1 MSYITV
7 LLSKKTLLIASPQFV
22 RLVPYL
28 YKSLTKCIGTKRMEI
43 QSPCLALM
51 ASLPA
56 ILVWIPSCQSL
67 LVSVQ
72 DYMNQMLHDEK
83 DVSPE
88 MAGII
93 AAETASMFFQ
103 LITEAQTR
111 LKSAEKVKKYGEN
124 SKEPLPP
131 ALTGN
136 YSFEGIV
143 TWLFDHMTGASDALQ
158 LRFAS
163 FLLHLLE
170 ACKDLVL
177 ERDVMILLTLLFNQ
191 LKSRPPV
198 VPSRL
203 DEPSAV
209 HQFIFHTVVCEGIC
223 RSLSESHVA
232 FALAAVVNLFKV
244 APSEIVSVSVIK
256 ALTKIIPIL
265 GEAVKA
271 DWQEHFA
278 LFLPALASPSPALQA
293 AAERLFLV
301 LGTID
306 VSIVESFVYR
316 LAQELQ
322 TRLEAVRAA
331 GMCEVTSSPASHS
344 QKDTL
349 TGVARLAGH
358 LLLLLHTRQQPV
370 AAALLDTLLRQA
382 RALLQLCADS
392 TRAPDA
398 QVQLLQRQS
407 FQCCAEAALFLL
419 QGLVMM
425 GARRAGD
432 SPVDDAWL
440 LPELEGVLALCDAQ
454 LDAVTAVFARLN
466 NGRATAGPAA
476 DPAVVEAELTLAC
489 RLLVPLLQVV

>member
-1 MSYITV
+1 M
-7 LLSKKTLLIASPQFV
+7 
-22 RLVPYL
+22 
-28 YKSLTKCIGTKRMEI
+28 
-43 QSPCLALM
+43 
-51 ASLPA
+51 
-56 ILVWIPSCQSL
+56 
-67 LVSVQ
+67 
-72 DYMNQMLHDEK
+72 
-83 DVSPE
+83 
-88 MAGII
+88 
-93 AAETASMFFQ
+93 
-103 LITEAQTR
+103 
-111 LKSAEKVKKYGEN
+111 
-124 SKEPLPP
+124 
-131 ALTGN
+131 
-136 YSFEGIV
+136 
-143 TWLFDHMTGASDALQ
+143 
-158 LRFAS
+158 
-163 FLLHLLE
+163 
-170 ACKDLVL
+170 
-177 ERDVMILLTLLFNQ
+177 
-191 LKSRPPV
+191 
-198 VPSRL
+198 
-203 DEPSAV
+203 
-209 HQFIFHTVVCEGIC
+209 VCEGIC

-306 VSIVESFVYR
+306 VSIVESFVHR

-392 TRAPDA
+392 ARAPDA

>member
-1 MSYITV
+1 M
-7 LLSKKTLLIASPQFV
+7 
-22 RLVPYL
+22 
-28 YKSLTKCIGTKRMEI
+28 
-43 QSPCLALM
+43 
-51 ASLPA
+51 
-56 ILVWIPSCQSL
+56 
-67 LVSVQ
+67 
-72 DYMNQMLHDEK
+72 
-83 DVSPE
+83 
-88 MAGII
+88 
-93 AAETASMFFQ
+93 
-103 LITEAQTR
+103 
-111 LKSAEKVKKYGEN
+111 
-124 SKEPLPP
+124 
-131 ALTGN
+131 
-136 YSFEGIV
+136 
-143 TWLFDHMTGASDALQ
+143 
-158 LRFAS
+158 
-163 FLLHLLE
+163 
-170 ACKDLVL
+170 
-177 ERDVMILLTLLFNQ
+177 
-191 LKSRPPV
+191 
-198 VPSRL
+198 
-203 DEPSAV
+203 
-209 HQFIFHTVVCEGIC
+209 VCDGIC

-322 TRLEAVRAA
+322 TRLEAVRAV

-370 AAALLDTLLRQA
+370 AAALLDTLLRQV
-382 RALLQLCADS
+382 CADS

-432 SPVDDAWL
+432 SPVDDTWL

-454 LDAVTAVFARLN
+454 LDAVAAVFARLN

-476 DPAVVEAELTLAC
+476 VEAELTLAC

>member
-1 MSYITV
+1 M
-7 LLSKKTLLIASPQFV
+7 
-22 RLVPYL
+22 
-28 YKSLTKCIGTKRMEI
+28 
-43 QSPCLALM
+43 
-51 ASLPA
+51 
-56 ILVWIPSCQSL
+56 
-67 LVSVQ
+67 
-72 DYMNQMLHDEK
+72 
-83 DVSPE
+83 
-88 MAGII
+88 
-93 AAETASMFFQ
+93 
-103 LITEAQTR
+103 
-111 LKSAEKVKKYGEN
+111 
-124 SKEPLPP
+124 
-131 ALTGN
+131 
-136 YSFEGIV
+136 
-143 TWLFDHMTGASDALQ
+143 
-158 LRFAS
+158 
-163 FLLHLLE
+163 
-170 ACKDLVL
+170 
-177 ERDVMILLTLLFNQ
+177 
-191 LKSRPPV
+191 
-198 VPSRL
+198 
-203 DEPSAV
+203 
-209 HQFIFHTVVCEGIC
+209 VCDGIC

-306 VSIVESFVYR
+306 VSIVESFVHR

-331 GMCEVTSSPASHS
+331 GMCEVTSSAVSHS

-425 GARRAGD
+425 GARRTGD
-432 SPVDDAWL
+432 SPVDDTWL

-454 LDAVTAVFARLN
+454 LDAVAAVFARLN